1 MGDVYVHANADSSGG
16 TKLATIEDIPDV
28 PVTDVQVNG
37 TSVVTTGVAN
47 IVVGNGITITSG
59 AVSISPATDARIKKG
74 IGDYN
79 AIVPP
84 KQHLSIFYGLS
95 KAAGVDL
102 ANETVTLGTY
112 PETSK
117 TAIKAMLGVQDGL
130 KVVRLI

>member
-1 MGDVYVHANADSSGG
+1 MGRLFLMAEAGG
-16 TKLATIEDIPDV
+16 KIK
-28 PVTDVQVNG
+28 DVQVAG
-37 TSVVTTGVAN
+37 TSVVE
-47 IVVGNGITITSG
+47 NGIANVPMAGSNKLGTVMIDLGYGVGTNAQGKLYLYKAGESTIKVGTNN
-59 AVSISPATDARIKKG
+59 
-74 IGDYN
+74 YQ
-79 AIVPP
+79 AIVPVT
-84 KQHLSIFYGLS
+84 QHHSTFYGLS